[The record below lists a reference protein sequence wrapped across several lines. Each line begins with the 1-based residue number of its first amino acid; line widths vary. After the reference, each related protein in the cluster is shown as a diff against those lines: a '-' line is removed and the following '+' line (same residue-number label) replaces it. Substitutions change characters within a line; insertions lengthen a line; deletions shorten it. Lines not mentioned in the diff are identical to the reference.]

1 MTTASL
7 QIDTS
12 VGTAPGTH
20 TMATNSP
27 AFETT
32 LISYANKILKYKS
45 PSSAHIDASLAP
57 YVTAILRAAL
67 SNLSQTDLDDLQS
80 ESSSALGARID
91 TIAEYEALV
100 ELLMEQCEMTSI
112 DAHSALNSI
121 ARAIQTGEFQY
132 FGNRHRS
139 LSLSM
144 NMSALHHQ
152 DYRKNSFNSNLVGN
166 GVMPYRGFGSGNSN
180 SIGKFRSKSMGAEN
194 DYYCQDD
201 AIRLLGDMLKENMES
216 AEFGMGYGM
225 SSDAQLPPGT
235 SNRRHRSSLDATMS
249 NCTLPH
255 WSVAKRQDSAAPLGG
270 VRNAIEEEPSF
281 FLEEDEAPYEETPRK
296 TPLAQI
302 ISDGLSGSDC
312 NITPSANFLT
322 GGLSP
327 FLTDEEKKV
336 AEDLKNLAAPTFS
349 FTPLKQDQLIPIDL
363 LGVIDDPS
371 TPSNDLSKQKVGGNI
386 SGTTGPVNDE
396 VKYSGP
402 VSSEDDDG
410 QKIPFVGTP
419 MKSGVE
425 KNITRI
431 LPFDTVASPHL
442 VRSESVPTPQAKLNL
457 SGKGQRKGKKKDN
470 DLAAA
475 LFSRPR
481 SMSITYDERSP
492 KLKPMAPP
500 SASKIGMSGL
510 KNCSADVLRTHSI
523 PALFQKQLESAIE
536 ILLAMNYDIGRDAAH
551 EAALVSN
558 ADVNVAQH
566 VIDGAL
572 SAPPVCRHMLND
584 GCYRSDCHFSHDVDG
599 HTCLFWLRGR
609 CGKVNSCRF
618 MHGFSEKLLDGVTVD
633 FRNAPQDRD
642 EEPTTLVLP
651 PAQSLLTKPI
661 AIKTGNLVQH
671 NMKASFS
678 FSNSNETRGMS
689 SSPRVS
695 FAESAGGVTRTGSL
709 SDTETLGSS
718 IEQNKFP
725 LSHSPT
731 GPTPT
736 PTPIPTEAKSSPPS
750 TFSFASIASKGY
762 SKQSFFNTSKPP
774 LELSGIANALVDS
787 KKTVKIPQNLWTAS
801 QNRASGAFHISDPIA
816 RYKEVSTTVQRA
828 DVVDL
833 HFQSVKTFPAVLSS
847 IMPVKL
853 KDHGEVWIVTGSG
866 HHVSRSSHQKGG
878 GVLENAVIGW
888 LVSNDYNYS
897 RGKDKNGFGG
907 AVLVHGR

>member
-32 LISYANKILKYKS
+32 LISYANKILKIKS
-45 PSSAHIDASLAP
+45 PSSANIDTSLAP
-57 YVTAILRAAL
+57 YVTTILRAAL
-67 SNLSQTDLDDLQS
+67 SNLSQTDLVDLQS
-80 ESSSALGARID
+80 ESSSALGARIE

-100 ELLMEQCEMTSI
+100 ELLMEQCEMISD

-132 FGNRHRS
+132 FGNRDRS

-144 NMSALHHQ
+144 NISALHHQ
-152 DYRKNSFNSNLVGN
+152 MRRKNSFNTNLVGN
-166 GVMPYRGFGSGNSN
+166 GVMPYRGFGSGNAN
-180 SIGKFRSKSMGAEN
+180 SMGKFRSKSMGAEN

-201 AIRLLGDMLKENMES
+201 AIRLLGDMLKENMASEN
-216 AEFGMGYGM
+216 FGMGDGIT
-225 SSDAQLPPGT
+225 SDAQLGT
-235 SNRRHRSSLDATMS
+235 GMAKSSHRNSLESTMS
-249 NCTLPH
+249 NSTLPD
-255 WSVAKRQDSAAPLGG
+255 WSVAKRQDSPDLGG
-270 VRNAIEEEPSF
+270 VGNVIEEEPSF
-281 FLEEDEAPYEETPRK
+281 FLEEDEAPYEETPTK
-296 TPLAQI
+296 TSLAQI
-302 ISDGLSGSDC
+302 FSDGMYGGDS
-312 NITPSANFLT
+312 NVTPAANFLT

-327 FLTDEEKKV
+327 FLTDKEKKV
-336 AEDLKNLAAPTFS
+336 AEELKNLAAPTFS

-371 TPSNDLSKQKVGGNI
+371 TPANDLSKQQVSGDI
-386 SGTTGPVNDE
+386 RGTTDQVKDE
-396 VKYSGP
+396 VKCMDP

-410 QKIPFVGTP
+410 QNTEPDYTP
-419 MKSGVE
+419 TKSGDG
-425 KNITRI
+425 NNDITRI
-431 LPFDTVASPHL
+431 LPFDTIASPLL
-442 VRSESVPTPQAKLNL
+442 VRSESVPTPQAKPNL
-457 SGKGQRKGKKKDN
+457 SGKGQKKGKKKDN

-481 SMSITYDERSP
+481 SMSISYDERSP

-500 SASKIGMSGL
+500 SASNIGMSGL
-510 KNCSADVLRTHSI
+510 KNCSVDALMTHSI

-536 ILLAMNYDIGRDAAH
+536 ILLAMNYDVGRDASH

-609 CGKVNSCRF
+609 CGKGNSCRF

-633 FRNAPQDRD
+633 FRSAPQNR
-642 EEPTTLVLP
+642 EEELTTIVLP
-651 PAQSLLTKPI
+651 PAQSSSTKPI

-671 NMKASFS
+671 NVRASFS
-678 FSNSNETRGMS
+678 FSNSLETRGLS

-695 FAESAGGVTRTGSL
+695 FAETAGCVSRPGSL
-709 SDTETLGSS
+709 SDTGTLGSS
-718 IEQNKFP
+718 IEQSKSP
-725 LSHSPT
+725 LSDSPT

-736 PTPIPTEAKSSPPS
+736 PAPTPTEPKSSPPS

-762 SKQSFFNTSKPP
+762 SKQSSFNKSKLP
-774 LELSGIANALVDS
+774 LELSGMANALVDS

-833 HFQSVKTFPAVLSS
+833 HFQSVKTFPAVLSNV
-847 IMPVKL
+847 MPGKL